1 MTHSSS
7 KVAIE
12 KISDVIISRGR
23 LSFSG
28 VFVLAVS
35 VFVTIVMTVVSL
47 SQGNLF
53 AHEISVCSII
63 RYRNKCFNEQCS
75 AEIGAAVMNMII
87 LPLYL

>member
-12 KISDVIISRGR
+12 KISDVIISRGT

-35 VFVTIVMTVVSL
+35 VFVTIVMTVVSFCHKEICL
-47 SQGNLF
+47 LMRSVF
-53 AHEISVCSII
+53 A
-63 RYRNKCFNEQCS
+63 
-75 AEIGAAVMNMII
+75 
-87 LPLYL
+87 P

>member
-35 VFVTIVMTVVSL
+35 VFVTTVMNVVSL
-47 SQGNLF
+47 S
-53 AHEISVCSII
+53 
-63 RYRNKCFNEQCS
+63 
-75 AEIGAAVMNMII
+75 
-87 LPLYL
+87 